1 MQDHGF
7 ANRCDFWKMCDD
19 VSSDYEK
26 VGAGKTT
33 QTSVGSEKS
42 DAVFGTHEERS
53 KQRKI
58 TRSSGSNNFK
68 TFEGITK
75 TRHKKSLEFQKN
87 EGFNGINKNTG
98 NDYIELPLIQPVT
111 ESLNDNSK
119 YQNVIK
125 HVKDVDRGDVF
136 ENSLTLSFQAEDKT
150 GVSLP
155 SDATNT
161 AGSKRYSNDCGR
173 FKIHR
178 KNERKSSLISVT
190 LLPPVKEEKHS
201 TTENS
206 AKNPSVLPNIRRH
219 TIGYQGES
227 KEILLPSI
235 VVTKAE
241 EDVSWEEQTLKLP
254 KLEASN
260 SKSRYQRRL
269 SLPDPSRLAPPIFQD
284 SPKNIHRPPLLQSK
298 EDGSDYASS
307 VMRLP
312 RLKTGSSMINGIH
325 KSGNQKKKLKDTN
338 VVSRF

>member
-19 VSSDYEK
+19 VSSDYKKE
-26 VGAGKTT
+26 GAGKSTP
-33 QTSVGSEKS
+33 TSVGSEKS
-42 DAVFGTHEERS
+42 DAVFGTKEERS
-53 KQRKI
+53 KQTKI

-98 NDYIELPLIQPVT
+98 NEYIELPLIQPVT
-111 ESLNDNSK
+111 ESLHDNSK
-119 YQNVIK
+119 YENVIK
-125 HVKDVDRGDVF
+125 RVKDVDRGDVF

-161 AGSKRYSNDCGR
+161 AGSKRYSDKRGR
-173 FKIHR
+173 FKIQR

-190 LLPPVKEEKHS
+190 LLPPLKEEKSS

-206 AKNPSVLPNIRRH
+206 AKNPSVSPNIRRH
-219 TIGYQGES
+219 TIGES

-284 SPKNIHRPPLLQSK
+284 SPKNIYRPPLLQSK

-312 RLKTGSSMINGIH
+312 RLRPGSSMINGTH
-325 KSGNQKKKLKDTN
+325 KSGNQK
-338 VVSRF
+338 

>member
-1 MQDHGF
+1 
-7 ANRCDFWKMCDD
+7 MCDD
-19 VSSDYEK
+19 FSSDYEK
-26 VGAGKTT
+26 EGTGKTT
-33 QTSVGSEKS
+33 TTSLGSEKS

-53 KQRKI
+53 KQTKI
-58 TRSSGSNNFK
+58 KRSSGNNNFK

-87 EGFNGINKNTG
+87 ESFNGINKHTG
-98 NDYIELPLIQPVT
+98 NDYAELPLIQPAT
-111 ESLNDNSK
+111 ESLNDNGMYK
-119 YQNVIK
+119 NVIK
-125 HVKDVDRGDVF
+125 RVKDVERGDVF

-161 AGSKRYSNDCGR
+161 AGSKRYSDKRGR

-178 KNERKSSLISVT
+178 KNERKSSLLSVN
-190 LLPPVKEEKHS
+190 LLPPLKEEKSS
-201 TTENS
+201 TTEKS
-206 AKNPSVLPNIRRH
+206 AKNPSVSPNIRRH
-219 TIGYQGES
+219 TIGYYGES

-235 VVTKAE
+235 VVTKT
-241 EDVSWEEQTLKLP
+241 DKDFSWEEQTLKLP

-307 VMRLP
+307 AMRLP
-312 RLKTGSSMINGIH
+312 RLRPGSSMINGTH
-325 KSGNQKKKLKDTN
+325 ENGNQK
-338 VVSRF
+338 